1 MTALVATRA
10 RRGGVY
16 VALTI
21 AAAVFVFPLVWMLMS
36 SLKPADE
43 IITAPFAFDPGA
55 ITFDNFRSAFDEV
68 PLVDGFRTTAIVL
81 LIRGGLT
88 MLFCPLAGFAFAKLD
103 FRGRNVLFGFILLT
117 LMLPTLVLIVPLL
130 LEMSELGWVNSY
142 QALILPGAIDAFAI
156 FWMRQTISAIPDELL
171 DAGRIDGCNPFQL
184 FTRIVLPVI
193 KPALA
198 ALAVLTF
205 LNIYNDF
212 VWPVVVTTSDT
223 MQTLQVVLSTLA
235 QNISGNTIGADYA
248 TITGE
253 LLAASSV
260 ALVPLLIVFIVLQKH
275 FINGILAGSVKG

>member
-1 MTALVATRA
+1 MTALLATRA

-55 ITFDNFRSAFDEV
+55 ITFDNFRTAFDEV

-184 FTRIVLPVI
+184 FSRIVLPVI

-212 VWPVVVTTSDT
+212 VWPVVAVGGGDK
-223 MQTLQVVLSTLA
+223 QTLQVVLSALATQVNASQLGTNYWGQLVATSTLA
-235 QNISGNTIGADYA
+235 TLPV
-248 TITGE
+248 
-253 LLAASSV
+253 LLLFV
-260 ALVPLLIVFIVLQKH
+260 VLQRQ
-275 FINGILAGSVKG
+275 FMQGLLAGSVKG